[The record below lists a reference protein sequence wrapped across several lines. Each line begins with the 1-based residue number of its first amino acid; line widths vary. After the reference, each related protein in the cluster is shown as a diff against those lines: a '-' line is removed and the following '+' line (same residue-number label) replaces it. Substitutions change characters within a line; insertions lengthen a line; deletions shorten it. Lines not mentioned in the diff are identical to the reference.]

1 MSPAVIVGRKVRSLL
16 NKLTMENFDSISDQI
31 VTWVNLSEKEKD
43 ARTLFR
49 VVKLIFEKAI
59 NEADWNEICAR
70 LCRKIME
77 MISPKVQDEHIWN
90 SEGKPFTGGQLFRIH
105 LLIRCQEDF
114 EHRWV
119 AKETTACAAAAKASD
134 GEAVKA
140 TNERKGNKSEPCADE
155 CYAAQKAKRQ
165 CLGLTKFICELFR
178 RQMLTER
185 IVHECVKKL
194 LGNVEVPEEQEIKS
208 LCQLLK
214 TVGQLLDVPKA
225 RACMDLYFQGMRNL
239 CESPNVCPRMRFMLL
254 DVIELRDQKWQ
265 PRNVVNALTMLAAVD
280 EATAKQKSAQETQ
293 AFQRQLSTS
302 RDGSEQGAEHNAEQ
316 VSDGWAVTGAPGGS
330 QPRPSGEA
338 HELLHFGEISKGA
351 QRVVGPSDVFAGR
364 KDNRHE
370 SQTRT
375 NSPSAKFSR
384 LSQNPELVVEPKPS
398 QTSNWRRSTPGDKPK
413 PVPQRKKL
421 QLLPRVILAPGETL
435 VATSDVEAE
444 GMSGAQMSE
453 RMPRRL

>member
-1 MSPAVIVGRKVRSLL
+1 
-16 NKLTMENFDSISDQI
+16 MENFDSVSDQI
-31 VTWVNLSEKEKD
+31 VAWANKSENEQD
-43 ARTLFR
+43 GRTLFQ
-49 VVKLIFEKAI
+49 VTKVIFEKAI
-59 NEADWNEICAR
+59 DEADWSEICAR
-70 LCRKIME
+70 LCQKIME
-77 MISPKVQDEHIWN
+77 TISPKVQDDYIKTT
-90 SEGKPFTGGQLFRIH
+90 EGKPIAGGQLFRKY
-105 LLIRCQEDF
+105 LLSLCQEGF
-114 EHRWV
+114 ERGWV
-119 AKETTACAAAAKASD
+119 SKDITACVAAAKASGD
-134 GEAVKA
+134 EAIKA
-140 TNERKGNKSEPCADE
+140 ANERDGDESEFYSDE
-155 CYAAQKAKRQ
+155 YYVVQKAKRQ
-165 CLGLTKFICELFR
+165 GLGLIKFICELFKLR
-178 RQMLTER
+178 MLTQR
-185 IVHECVKKL
+185 VIHRCVRKL
-194 LGNVEVPEEQEIKS
+194 LDNAENPQEEEVES
-208 LCQLLK
+208 LCQLLR
-214 TVGQLLDVPKA
+214 TVGRLLDVPKA
-225 RACMDLYFQGMRNL
+225 RPHMDLYFQRMREL
-239 CESPNVCPRMRFMLL
+239 CESPDVNPRIQLMLQ